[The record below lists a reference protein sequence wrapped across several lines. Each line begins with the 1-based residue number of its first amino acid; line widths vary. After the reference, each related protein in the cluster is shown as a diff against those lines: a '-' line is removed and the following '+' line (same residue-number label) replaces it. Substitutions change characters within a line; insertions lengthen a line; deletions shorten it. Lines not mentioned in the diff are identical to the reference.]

1 MATKVMVSLPDEL
14 LTELDRLAEEER
26 RSRSE
31 LLGEAMWL
39 YLEARRLN
47 KGPGN
52 DPGVRQAV
60 AVQDAL
66 AQLAPGNGEDSTAD
80 IRRWREAR

>member
-14 LTELDRLAEEER
+14 LAEIDRLAEEER

-31 LLGEAMWL
+31 LLGEAMRL
-39 YLEARRLN
+39 YIEARRLN
-47 KGPGN
+47 KGPGS
-52 DPGVRQAV
+52 DPDVRQAV

-66 AQLAPGNGEDSTAD
+66 AQLSPGHGEDSSAD